1 MIEQDYFMR
10 MISELGRIM
19 SRILFMKE
27 QRDFPRAVLEIQT
40 AARTLLGI
48 DHVIISSMSAAQLR
62 GLLGTDPALA
72 VPRAYVLGLLLA
84 EEADVRALMGEEADL
99 LRAKSLELL
108 LDAWRDEEKPLG
120 QDHTQRI
127 DALLARLSGRL
138 LPSELLKKV
147 LAFQEWN
154 GRFDR
159 AENTLYDI
167 LDSTPEFAPEALQFY
182 RRLLLR
188 SDAEL
193 AAGNLPREEVLE
205 GMAGVKTR

>member
-205 GMAGVKTR
+205 GMAGVKPR

>member
-1 MIEQDYFMR
+1 VIEQDYFMR

-205 GMAGVKTR
+205 GMAGVKPR